1 MIDYGEFQYAA
12 AHWTGVRLFTD
23 LANQVGFEFDKAV
36 CQITFR
42 PFVGP
47 SKVIRVTTVIH
58 PMDWLHQAYSWLH
71 YQPLTFNGY
80 IPKSGEWL
88 NLNQSSF
95 TAFVNDYLSR
105 PELKIDDV
113 YKRYKADT
121 VLRFEDMPWCAF
133 EFFEALGKIIPSM
146 ESIDT
151 SQVDYSYRI
160 PTEVEIRQRVRRK
173 ESELH
178 ERYEYY

>member
-12 AHWTGVRLFTD
+12 SPWTGVRWFTD
-23 LANQVGFEFDKAV
+23 LANQVGFDKVVRHTA
-36 CQITFR
+36 FH

-47 SKVIRVTTVIH
+47 AKVIRVTTVTH
-58 PMDWLHQAYSWLH
+58 PMKWLHQIYSWIH
-71 YQPLTFNGY
+71 YHPPNEDIY
-80 IPKSGEWL
+80 ISKLGEWL
-88 NLNQSSF
+88 DLNRLSF

-105 PELKIDDV
+105 PELKIDDF
-113 YKRYKADT
+113 YKQYKADT

-133 EFFEALGKIIPSM
+133 EFFEALGKTIPSM

-151 SQVDYSYRI
+151 SQVDYSYCI

>member
-12 AHWTGVRLFTD
+12 PTWTGTRWFAD
-23 LANQVGFEFDKAV
+23 LAKQVGFNKTAYQFA
-36 CQITFR
+36 FHL
-42 PFVGP
+42 FSGP
-47 SKVIRVTTVIH
+47 AKVIRVTTVIH
-58 PMDWLHQAYSWLH
+58 PINWLHQAYSWMQ
-71 YQPLTFNGY
+71 YQPSTFNGY
-80 IPKSGEWL
+80 IPKLGEWL

-146 ESIDT
+146 ESIDI
-151 SQVDYSYRI
+151 SQVDYSYCI

-173 ESELH
+173 EPELH